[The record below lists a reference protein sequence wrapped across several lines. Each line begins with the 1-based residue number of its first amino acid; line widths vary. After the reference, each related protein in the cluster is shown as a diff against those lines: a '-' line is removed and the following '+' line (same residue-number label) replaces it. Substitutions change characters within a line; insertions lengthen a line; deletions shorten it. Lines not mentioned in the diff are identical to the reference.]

1 MSELNQFSYQQTH
14 DRKIAESIC
23 VAATVKVIAF
33 DKKKMTVNVQPLSKH
48 LEHGKYESQ
57 PPILRVPVM
66 CMKTGGFIVRPW
78 IKEGDVGLV
87 VYLDHDLDSTVSGGK
102 EAEPLTERNHATSD
116 AIFIGGIVSGS
127 YEVPEIPDEAHV
139 IASEDGKRFAAVIK
153 DKIRIEDSGNFV
165 EVAKDYIQIEIGGSS
180 IRLTKNDI
188 RLKASKIYLN

>member
-1 MSELNQFSYQQTH
+1 MSDLNQFSYQQIH
-14 DRKIAESIC
+14 DRKLSESIC

-57 PPILRVPVM
+57 PPILKIPVM

-78 IKEGDVGLV
+78 INVGDVGLV

-127 YEVPEIPDEAHV
+127 YSVPGIPDEAHV
-139 IASEDGKRFAAVIK
+139 ISSEDGGSFIAI
-153 DKIRIEDSGNFV
+153 
-165 EVAKDYIQIEIGGSS
+165 AKDYI
-180 IRLTKNDI
+180 
-188 RLKASKIYLN
+188 RLKSPMIYLN